1 MSNTLTEVQQ
11 IQQQIKD
18 LQARAAL
25 LIMEGRDD
33 AIAQIKTMMADYT
46 IGAADLGLVLKA
58 PPRNRE
64 RKGAARPPKY
74 RDPESGATWTG
85 QGAAPKWLEGQDR
98 EAFRITLVPDVGPT
112 P

>member
-1 MSNTLTEVQQ
+1 MSKLSEVQEIQRQ
-11 IQQQIKD
+11 IAE
-18 LQARAAL
+18 LQSRHAL

-33 AIAQIKTMMADYT
+33 AIRTIKTMMADYT

-58 PPRNRE
+58 PPRKRE
-64 RKGAARPPKY
+64 RAANPRPPKY

-98 EAFRITLVPDVGPT
+98 EAFRIVEVPTL
-112 P
+112 